1 MPERPL
7 SLFGGRGPSR
17 EMTPEERRASLVRL
31 LLVVVVTIG
40 LSVVTGALPF
50 VLVVLALILMIML
63 HELGHFITAKAAGMK
78 VTEYFLGFGPRLW
91 SVRKGETEY
100 GVKAIP
106 AGGYVRII
114 GMSNLET
121 IPQEDEPRTYR
132 QQSFPRRL
140 SVAIAG
146 STMHYVI
153 AFILLF
159 VLLAVVGLP
168 DFDRPQPTIG
178 AILEVEKGVSPAKEA
193 GLQVGDRVVAVDGQ
207 RVSSWDD
214 LPRFIRERPNE
225 AVRFTVER
233 DGRPI
238 DLTIV
243 PVKVVDRGESAVR
256 IGIAPS
262 YPVEKVG
269 PIRALGRS
277 LDGLYQGTRLT
288 FKAMTSIF
296 APSQLKDYAD
306 QVVGQQPAGSS
317 ANEDR
322 PVSVVGATRVAGEL
336 AQDHRFAE
344 LLSLL
349 IGINI
354 FVGIFNMIPLLPFD
368 GGHVA
373 IAVYERIRSRKGRPY
388 HADVA
393 KLLPLTSAVVVFL
406 VVFGVAVIYLDI
418 VRPISLE

>member
-1 MPERPL
+1 M
-7 SLFGGRGPSR
+7 GPR
-17 EMTPEERRASLVRL
+17 EMTPHERRASLVRL
-31 LLVVVVTIG
+31 LLVIAVTIG
-40 LSVVTGALPF
+40 LSVITGALPF
-50 VLVVLALILMIML
+50 VLVVIALIVMIML
-63 HELGHFITAKAAGMK
+63 HELGHFLTAKAAGMK
-78 VTEYFLGFGPRLW
+78 VTEYFLGFGPRVW

-106 AGGYVRII
+106 AGGYVRIV

-121 IPQEDEPRTYR
+121 VPPADEPRTYR

-140 SVAIAG
+140 SVAVAG
-146 STMHYVI
+146 STMHFVI

-159 VLLAVVGLP
+159 ILLTLVGLP
-168 DFDRPQPTIG
+168 DYNRPQPRIG
-178 AILEVEKGVSPAKEA
+178 AILEVKKGVSPAKQA
-193 GLQVGDRVVAVDGQ
+193 GFQVGDRVVAVDGQ
-207 RVSSWDD
+207 RVTRWDD
-214 LPRFIRERPNE
+214 LPRYIRGRASESL
-225 AVRFTVER
+225 RFTVDR
-233 DGRPI
+233 HGRTVE
-238 DLTIV
+238 LSVV
-243 PVKVVDRGESAVR
+243 PVKLVEKGQTAVR

-262 YPVEKVG
+262 YPTNKIG
-269 PIRALGRS
+269 LFRGLGRS
-277 LDGLYQGTRLT
+277 IDGLYQGTRLT
-288 FKAMTSIF
+288 FRAMASIF
-296 APSQLKDYAD
+296 APGQLKDYAD

-317 ANEDR
+317 SANADR

-406 VVFGVAVIYLDI
+406 VVFGVAIIYLDI
-418 VRPISLE
+418 VRPVSPQ

>member
-1 MPERPL
+1 
-7 SLFGGRGPSR
+7 
-17 EMTPEERRASLVRL
+17 MTPDERRASLVRL
-31 LLVVVVTIG
+31 LVVVGATIG
-40 LSVVTGALPF
+40 LSVITGALPF
-50 VLVVLALILMIML
+50 VLVVIALIVMIML
-63 HELGHFITAKAAGMK
+63 HELGHFLTAKAAGMK

-91 SVRKGETEY
+91 SVHKGETEY

-121 IPQEDEPRTYR
+121 VPSADEPRTYR

-146 STMHYVI
+146 SAMHYVI
-153 AFILLF
+153 ALMLLF
-159 VLLAVVGLP
+159 VLLTAVGLP
-168 DFDRPQPTIG
+168 DYNHPQPSIG
-178 AILEVEKGVSPAKEA
+178 AILEVKKGVSPAKQA
-193 GLQVGDRVVAVDGQ
+193 GLRLGDRVLAVDGQ
-207 RVSSWDD
+207 RVSRWED
-214 LPRFIRERPNE
+214 LPRLIQARANE
-225 AVRFTVER
+225 PVRFTVDR
-233 DGRPI
+233 GGRTVELNVVPI
-238 DLTIV
+238 
-243 PVKVVDRGESAVR
+243 KVVDDSGNSAVR

-262 YPVEKVG
+262 YPVKKYGAVSG
-269 PIRALGRS
+269 LGHS
-277 LDGLYQGTRLT
+277 VDGLYQGTRLT
-288 FKAMTSIF
+288 FKALASIF
-296 APSQLKDYAD
+296 APGQLKEYAD
-306 QVVGQQPAGSS
+306 QVVGQPPRSS
-317 ANEDR
+317 TNADR

-373 IAVYERIRSRKGRPY
+373 IAIYERIRSRKGRPY

-406 VVFGVAVIYLDI
+406 VVFGVAIIYLDI
-418 VRPISLE
+418 VHPVALQ